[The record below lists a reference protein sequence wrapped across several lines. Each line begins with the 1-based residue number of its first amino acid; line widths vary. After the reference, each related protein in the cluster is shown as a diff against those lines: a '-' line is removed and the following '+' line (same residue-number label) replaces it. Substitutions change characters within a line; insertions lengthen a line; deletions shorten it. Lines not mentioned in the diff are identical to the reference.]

1 MSNSINEQV
10 YQSKLHWIIFLKPI
24 LLLLFPIAL
33 SFVLGFQFQV
43 FAVFALIAIG
53 WILTEMVRYHFTS
66 LTIKSKGIVL
76 QTGFWVQQTIDLPM
90 RRIESIDVTQTLL
103 GTLFNFGDIIITGSG
118 GTRQVIG
125 PIDNPLTCRRYIE
138 QYLHS
143 ES

>member
-1 MSNSINEQV
+1 MSQSTNETI

-24 LLLLFPIAL
+24 SLLLFPL
-33 SFVLGFQFQV
+33 VLGFVLGFQLQV
-43 FAVFALIAIG
+43 FAIFTLISIG
-53 WILTEMVRYHFTS
+53 WLITEMVRYNCTS
-66 LTIKSKGIVL
+66 LTIKSKGIIL

-90 RRIESIDVTQTLL
+90 RRIESIDVTQTLF
-103 GTLFNFGDIIITGSG
+103 GTMLNFGDIIITGSG

-143 ES
+143 DS